1 MASFQK
7 GILGGFSGK
16 VGTVIGGN
24 WKGIDYMRS
33 KGVNGNKNPTLPQ
46 LTQQLK
52 FKLCINFVQTM
63 AGLVAIS
70 FKPFAVQ
77 KTGINSALSYTLQ
90 NAVLGVYPL
99 FTINYPSVL
108 VSRGDLP
115 NALGPSVVMGAGSQL
130 TYSWTDNSGV
140 GNAAP
145 NDKAILAIFCA
156 AFNQCIYTT
165 IGADRNAI
173 TDTINLTTFAGQVV
187 ETYIG
192 FISANGKSVA
202 TSIYTGQ
209 VTVS

>member
-7 GILGGFSGK
+7 GILGRFSGK

-90 NAVLGVYPL
+90 NTVLGVYSL

-173 TDTINLTTFAGQVV
+173 TDTINLTKFAGQVV

-192 FISANGKSVA
+192 FISANGKNVA

>member
-33 KGVNGNKNPTLPQ
+33 KGGNKNKNPTQPQ
-46 LTQQLK
+46 LSQQLK
-52 FKLCINFVQTM
+52 FGLCIRFLQTM
-63 AGLVAIS
+63 SGLVEVG
-70 FKPFAVQ
+70 FKTFAVQ
-77 KTGINSALSYTLQ
+77 KTGINSALSYLLQ
-90 NAVLGVYPL
+90 NAVAGAYPTFNIVY
-99 FTINYPSVL
+99 SDVL

-115 NALGPSVVMGAGSQL
+115 NVLGPAVVSGAASVV
-130 TYSWTDNSGV
+130 TFSWTDNSGV
-140 GNAAP
+140 GSTKP
-145 NDKAILAIFCA
+145 TDKAILAAYCP

-165 IGADRNAI
+165 GSADRSAL
-173 TDTINLTTFAGQVV
+173 TDSIDLSTFAGQLI

-192 FISANGKSVA
+192 FISADGKSVA

>member
-33 KGVNGNKNPTLPQ
+33 KGGNKNKNPTQPQ
-46 LTQQLK
+46 LSQQLK
-52 FKLCINFVQTM
+52 FGLCIRFLQTM
-63 AGLVAIS
+63 SGLVEVG
-70 FKPFAVQ
+70 FKTFAVQ
-77 KTGINSALSYTLQ
+77 KTGINSALSYLLQ
-90 NAVLGVYPL
+90 NAVAGAYPTFNIVY
-99 FTINYPSVL
+99 SDVL

-115 NALGPSVVMGAGSQL
+115 NVLGPAVVSGAASVV
-130 TYSWTDNSGV
+130 TFSWTDNSGV
-140 GNAAP
+140 GSTKP
-145 NDKAILAIFCA
+145 TDKAILAAFCP

-165 IGADRNAI
+165 GSADRSAL
-173 TDTINLTTFAGQVV
+173 TDSIDLSTFAGQLI

-192 FISANGKSVA
+192 FISADGKSVA

>member
-70 FKPFAVQ
+70 FKPSAVQ

-90 NAVLGVYPL
+90 NTVLGVNPL

-173 TDTINLTTFAGQVV
+173 TDTINLTKFAGQVV

>member
-1 MASFQK
+1 
-7 GILGGFSGK
+7 
-16 VGTVIGGN
+16 
-24 WKGIDYMRS
+24 MRS
-33 KGVNGNKNPTLPQ
+33 KGVNGNKNLTLPQ

-70 FKPFAVQ
+70 FKPFAIQ

-90 NAVLGVYPL
+90 NTLLGVYPL
-99 FTINYPSVL
+99 FTIYPSVL
-108 VSRGDLP
+108 VSSGDLP
-115 NALGPSVVMGAGSQL
+115 NALAPLVVMGAGSQL

>member
-1 MASFQK
+1 
-7 GILGGFSGK
+7 
-16 VGTVIGGN
+16 
-24 WKGIDYMRS
+24 MRS

-99 FTINYPSVL
+99 VTINYPSVL

-173 TDTINLTTFAGQVV
+173 TDTINLTKFAGQVV

-192 FISANGKSVA
+192 FISANGKNVA

>member
-173 TDTINLTTFAGQVV
+173 TDTINLTTFVGQVV

>member
-33 KGVNGNKNPTLPQ
+33 KGGNKNKNPTQPQ
-46 LTQQLK
+46 LSQQLK
-52 FKLCINFVQTM
+52 FGLCIRFLQTM
-63 AGLVAIS
+63 SGLVEVG
-70 FKPFAVQ
+70 FKTFAVQ
-77 KTGINSALSYTLQ
+77 KTGINSALSYLLQ
-90 NAVLGVYPL
+90 NAVAGAYPTFNIVY
-99 FTINYPSVL
+99 SDVL

-115 NALGPSVVMGAGSQL
+115 NVLGPAVVSGAASVV
-130 TYSWTDNSGV
+130 TFSWTDNSGV
-140 GNAAP
+140 GSTKP
-145 NDKAILAIFCA
+145 TDKAILAAYCP

-165 IGADRNAI
+165 GSADRSAL
-173 TDTINLTTFAGQVV
+173 TDSIDLSTFAGQLI

-192 FISANGKSVA
+192 FISADGKSVA

-209 VTVS
+209 VTLS

>member
-7 GILGGFSGK
+7 GILSGFSGK

-52 FKLCINFVQTM
+52 FKLCINFIQTM

-90 NAVLGVYPL
+90 NAVLGCTRCL
-99 FTINYPSVL
+99 PSTTRVCWL
-108 VSRGDLP
+108 AAAICQMRW
-115 NALGPSVVMGAGSQL
+115 AL
-130 TYSWTDNSGV
+130 
-140 GNAAP
+140 
-145 NDKAILAIFCA
+145 
-156 AFNQCIYTT
+156 
-165 IGADRNAI
+165 R
-173 TDTINLTTFAGQVV
+173 
-187 ETYIG
+187 
-192 FISANGKSVA
+192 
-202 TSIYTGQ
+202 
-209 VTVS
+209 

>member
-7 GILGGFSGK
+7 GILGRFSGK

-70 FKPFAVQ
+70 FKPFTVQ

-90 NAVLGVYPL
+90 NTVLGVYPL

-145 NDKAILAIFCA
+145 NDMAILAIFCA

-173 TDTINLTTFAGQVV
+173 TETINLTTFAGQVV

>member
-90 NAVLGVYPL
+90 NAVTGVYPL

-115 NALGPSVVMGAGSQL
+115 NALGPSVVMGAGSLL

-173 TDTINLTTFAGQVV
+173 TDSINLATFAGQVV

>member
-33 KGVNGNKNPTLPQ
+33 KGGNKNKNPTQPQ
-46 LTQQLK
+46 LSQQLK
-52 FKLCINFVQTM
+52 FGLCIRFLQTM
-63 AGLVAIS
+63 SGLVEVG
-70 FKPFAVQ
+70 FKTFAVQ
-77 KTGINSALSYTLQ
+77 KTGINSALSYLLQ
-90 NAVLGVYPL
+90 NAVAGAYPTFNIVY
-99 FTINYPSVL
+99 SDVL

-115 NALGPSVVMGAGSQL
+115 NVLGPAVVSGAASVV
-130 TYSWTDNSGV
+130 TFSWTDNSGV
-140 GNAAP
+140 GSTKP
-145 NDKAILAIFCA
+145 TDKAILAAYCP

-165 IGADRNAI
+165 GSADRSTL
-173 TDTINLTTFAGQVV
+173 TDSIDLSTFAGQLI

-192 FISANGKSVA
+192 FISADGKSVA